1 MKLKLAGFAVVL
13 LVLALAPEGNVG
25 RARYE
30 LRVAG
35 PKLAAQL

>member
-1 MKLKLAGFAVVL
+1 MS
-13 LVLALAPEGNVG
+13 PEGNVG

-30 LRVAG
+30 LRIAA